1 MDQENALIV
10 SQRNFVRI
18 FWNLKRTIIRQLNV
32 LKEKGFIEI
41 IKSGTA
47 NVYLVNA
54 NIAWTSYA
62 NKREYAQFK
71 ANVFVSKSEQ
81 EYKIKSSKF
90 KQLDLLDKGENE

>member
-10 SQRNFVRI
+10 SQETLSEYFGI
-18 FWNLKRTIIRQLNV
+18 SKRTIIRQLNV

-62 NKREYAQFK
+62 NKKRVCAVQ
-71 ANVFVSKSEQ
+71 S
-81 EYKIKSSKF
+81 
-90 KQLDLLDKGENE
+90 

>member
-10 SQRNFVRI
+10 SQETLSEYFGI
-18 FWNLKRTIIRQLNV
+18 SKRTIIRQLNV

-62 NKREYAQFK
+62 NKESMRS
-71 ANVFVSKSEQ
+71 SKLMFLFQ
-81 EYKIKSSKF
+81 NPNKNIKSN
-90 KQLDLLDKGENE
+90 QVNLNNLIC

>member
-1 MDQENALIV
+1 MSEY
-10 SQRNFVRI
+10 FGI
-18 FWNLKRTIIRQLNV
+18 FKRTIIRQLNV
-32 LKEKGFIEI
+32 LKRKGFIEI

-71 ANVFVSKSEQ
+71 ANVLFQNPNKN
-81 EYKIKSSKF
+81 IKSN
-90 KQLDLLDKGENE
+90 QVNLNNLIC

>member
-10 SQRNFVRI
+10 SQETLSEYFGI
-18 FWNLKRTIIRQLNV
+18 SKRTIIRQLNV

-62 NKREYAQFK
+62 NKESMR
-71 ANVFVSKSEQ
+71 
-81 EYKIKSSKF
+81 SSKLMFCF
-90 KQLDLLDKGENE
+90 KIRTRI

>member
-10 SQRNFVRI
+10 SQETLSEYFGI
-18 FWNLKRTIIRQLNV
+18 SKRTIIRQLNV

-62 NKREYAQFK
+62 NKKSMRS
-71 ANVFVSKSEQ
+71 SKLMFLFQ
-81 EYKIKSSKF
+81 NPNKNIKSN
-90 KQLDLLDKGENE
+90 QVNLNNLIC